1 MNPQHSEFLKSVNN
15 KPGTLNLNPQQSEFL
30 KSTNQSQ
37 ANEPNIDLSDSS
49 QKYMEQVIKEKDQ
62 KKQDLFKDFKNFKNQ
77 KGKKVSSTN
86 TIDNILGAAGL
97 NVTNFALRG

>member
-1 MNPQHSEFLKSVNN
+1 
-15 KPGTLNLNPQQSEFL
+15 
-30 KSTNQSQ
+30 
-37 ANEPNIDLSDSS
+37 
-49 QKYMEQVIKEKDQ
+49 MEQVTKEQNQ
-62 KKQDLFKDFKNFKNQ
+62 KKQDLFKDFKNSKNQ